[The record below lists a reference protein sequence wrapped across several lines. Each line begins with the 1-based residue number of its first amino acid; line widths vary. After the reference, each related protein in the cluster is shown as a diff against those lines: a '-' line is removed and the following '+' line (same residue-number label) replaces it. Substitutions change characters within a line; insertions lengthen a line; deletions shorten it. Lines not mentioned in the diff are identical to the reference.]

1 MYNLIKKLNLPKIF
15 YINLFLLFAIIS
27 FKLYIQL
34 TIGYT
39 ELLLNTIIQLIILN
53 ILYFLTY
60 KYLGK
65 SKLVSILKYFIFI
78 FSIITAFDAIIFSNQ
93 VTILLRSPEYSNEK
107 IFSHTP
113 TDLGNRFEVGKD
125 SEGNFKGYVVD
136 RNNLLQIEKSDGFE
150 KWEVVEEVNDKK

>member
-1 MYNLIKKLNLPKIF
+1 MTNSIKKLNSPKIF
-15 YINLFLLFAIIS
+15 YINLFLLFTIIS
-27 FKLYIQL
+27 FKLYIQI

-65 SKLVSILKYFIFI
+65 SKLVTILKYFIFI
-78 FSIITAFDAIIFSNQ
+78 FSIITAFDAVIFSNQ
-93 VTILLRSPEYSNEK
+93 TTILLRSPEYSHEK
-107 IFSHTP
+107 ILSHTP

-125 SEGNFKGYVVD
+125 SDGNFKGYVVD
-136 RNNLLQIEKSDGFE
+136 RNNLLQIEKSDDFE
-150 KWEVVEEVNDKK
+150 KWEVIQKVNEKK

>member
-1 MYNLIKKLNLPKIF
+1 MTNSIKKLNSPKIF
-15 YINLFLLFAIIS
+15 YINLFLLFTIIS
-27 FKLYIQL
+27 FKLYIQI

-65 SKLVSILKYFIFI
+65 SKLVTILKYFIFI
-78 FSIITAFDAIIFSNQ
+78 FSIITAFDAVIFSNQ
-93 VTILLRSPEYSNEK
+93 TTILLRSPEYSHEK

-125 SEGNFKGYVVD
+125 SDGNFKGYVVD
-136 RNNLLQIEKSDGFE
+136 RNNLLQIEKSDDFE
-150 KWEVVEEVNDKK
+150 KWEVIQKVNEKK